1 MKSAQGNM
9 WRNKLREVRLHTSTE
24 GTRGDLSPLLP
35 LSERNLPEGETAFC
49 PNRGLP
55 DRPIKR
61 PEKGL
66 GSSDTPLFGLTTER
80 KVQNRIFIL
89 SYKTEVNVKWV
100 PVEKTRVPRLYSS
113 LKNRGTSVEL
123 AFARPSGE
131 RTGQPFVI
139 FFLPEY
145 HSQKSLRTFNRNEKF
160 PSDFYSRE

>member
-1 MKSAQGNM
+1 M
-9 WRNKLREVRLHTSTE
+9 RLHTSTE

-35 LSERNLPEGETAFC
+35 LSEPNLPEGETAFC

-89 SYKTEVNVKWV
+89 SYKTKVNVK
-100 PVEKTRVPRLYSS
+100 
-113 LKNRGTSVEL
+113 
-123 AFARPSGE
+123 
-131 RTGQPFVI
+131 
-139 FFLPEY
+139 
-145 HSQKSLRTFNRNEKF
+145 
-160 PSDFYSRE
+160 

>member
-1 MKSAQGNM
+1 MS
-9 WRNKLREVRLHTSTE
+9 RTELREVRLHTSTE

-66 GSSDTPLFGLTTER
+66 GSSDTPLFGLTTEM

-89 SYKTEVNVKWV
+89 SYKTEVNVKWL
-100 PVEKTRVPRLYSS
+100 PVEKTTVPRLYSP
-113 LKNRGTSVEL
+113 L
-123 AFARPSGE
+123 
-131 RTGQPFVI
+131 
-139 FFLPEY
+139 
-145 HSQKSLRTFNRNEKF
+145 
-160 PSDFYSRE
+160 

>member
-1 MKSAQGNM
+1 MS
-9 WRNKLREVRLHTSTE
+9 RTELREVRLHTSTE

-66 GSSDTPLFGLTTER
+66 GSSDTLLFGLTTEM

-89 SYKTEVNVKWV
+89 SYKTEVNVK
-100 PVEKTRVPRLYSS
+100 
-113 LKNRGTSVEL
+113 
-123 AFARPSGE
+123 
-131 RTGQPFVI
+131 
-139 FFLPEY
+139 
-145 HSQKSLRTFNRNEKF
+145 
-160 PSDFYSRE
+160 